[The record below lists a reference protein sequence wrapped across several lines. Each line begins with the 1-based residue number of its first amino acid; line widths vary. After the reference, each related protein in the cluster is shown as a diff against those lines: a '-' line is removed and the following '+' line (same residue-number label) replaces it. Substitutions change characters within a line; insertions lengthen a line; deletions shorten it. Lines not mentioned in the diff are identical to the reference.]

1 MTRRPQAAKRG
12 WKVGR
17 GRWRSVI
24 GHTLT
29 VSLFTRMREMFDDF
43 SKTTRLPAPVWLVRA
58 SPPPNNLDTGTMQ
71 RTMIGDGLAQ
81 AETLDEAA
89 RSAADS
95 ALGALGGEVP
105 DLAFVFVSGGT
116 PDEMA
121 SALISARDRLGA
133 RTTIGCSAQGVMG
146 RGRGLEGV
154 PCVSVWA
161 AVLPDVLVRSFH
173 LEVIRDA
180 ETTAVMGTPSAR
192 PSDVVGVLLGDPWS
206 FPAEGFLQGVPNVL
220 HGLPLAGGMA
230 SGSTYRGDTRLLLN
244 EHIYDRGA
252 VGIVLGGAVSA
263 KVVVSQ
269 GCRPVGLPMTVTA
282 VDGVRIRT
290 LASRSALDQAIDL
303 VDSLGD
309 EERAMAIAGLQLGI
323 ALDEY
328 SEEFSHGDFLV
339 RSILGADRS
348 DGSIALGQAVS
359 VGTTVQFQLRD
370 EVAARHDLSATLSS
384 LRDGGLFDQC
394 AGALLITSNGRGQG
408 LFTSA
413 DHDIEVVRLG
423 LGTDRVAGFFAD
435 GEIGPAGGR
444 NHLHGNSA
452 TVLAFG

>member
-1 MTRRPQAAKRG
+1 
-12 WKVGR
+12 
-17 GRWRSVI
+17 
-24 GHTLT
+24 
-29 VSLFTRMREMFDDF
+29 
-43 SKTTRLPAPVWLVRA
+43 
-58 SPPPNNLDTGTMQ
+58 
-71 RTMIGDGLAQ
+71 MIGDGLSQ
-81 AETLDEAA
+81 AATLDDAAREAA
-89 RSAADS
+89 DC
-95 ALGALGGEVP
+95 ALGRLAGETP

-116 PDEMA
+116 PDETT
-121 SALISARDRLGA
+121 SALRAARDHIGA

-146 RGRGLEGV
+146 RGKGVEGQ

-161 AVLPDVLVRSFH
+161 ALLPEVTVRSFH
-173 LEVIRDA
+173 LEVMRDA
-180 ETTAVMGTPSAR
+180 ETTAVMGTPSAKDT
-192 PSDVVGVLLGDPWS
+192 DVVGVLLGDPWS

-244 EHIYDRGA
+244 DHVYDRGA

-263 KVVVSQ
+263 QVVVSQ
-269 GCRPVGLPMTVTA
+269 GCRPIGQPMAVTE
-282 VDGVRIRT
+282 VDGLRIRG

-328 SEEFSHGDFLV
+328 AEEYEHGDFLV

-348 DGSIALGQAVS
+348 DGSIALGQTVP

-370 EVAARHDLSATLSS
+370 EVAARTDLSETLSS
-384 LRDGGLFDQC
+384 LRGGGLFDQC

-408 LFTSA
+408 LFASA